1 MLDRSR
7 CLPEVAHQLGVI
19 RGPVK
24 AFPAADEP
32 AFDRYREWLLATLND
47 QRGPGERPTERIDLT
62 PDEGPGPFSMLFML
76 RDADASDETREMWTI
91 GLLAEGDRDWIC
103 EDLDTSRTYPAKSP
117 VRWAV
122 ERAGI
127 LKTNRGFRAPADV
140 VAPSLVKYEGLL
152 PLFRGPSQVSD
163 ALQLP
168 DELEAVPAKVL
179 RDALG
184 AEIFPPA
191 ISDSTLVDFILTA
204 DRIAYPNAHPPRIP
218 ARVRKAV
225 EARPPGSV
233 YLASTDEQQ
242 EYLSQR
248 HRPYLRVSEEQAVE
262 LAEAVGCRR
271 FEESFAFSV
280 LVEGRQESER
290 IIDVYPGLRGTLGAD
305 KVAHAT
311 VARALL
317 LAKRVT
323 TEDGVE
329 DQTIDWHLDGG
340 SLVVAN
346 EADEK
351 RVIGFVNEA
360 FELRLDNAELA
371 AVLKAGLDHRLEAL
385 RQEAIAAAD
394 DAARLD
400 VYFGPDDLREALP
413 SGLWHALEAQGLVDD
428 DTSVA
433 ELFRTVY
440 GSDSVKQLQES
451 FRQLGFP
458 DVPTTWAGGASTI
471 SWLRK
476 MGFGAEYAGRRG
488 EPQVN
493 EFVVP
498 GAVKLNPLHEFQ
510 RRISEELLEVITHK
524 GDDGRFT
531 KAMVELP
538 TGSGKTRVASE
549 TVLRLFI
556 EGKLRGPVLWIAQSQ
571 ELCEQAVQ
579 TWDLVWRGLGD
590 ERPLTIGRLWESN
603 TVHEPDTEFSVV
615 VATDA
620 KLNVIRGSAEY
631 GWLSEATLVIVDE
644 GHRAGDSPM
653 YTSILQW
660 LGVAGTG
667 WARPLVGLSA
677 TPFKGT
683 SESATRQLA
692 SRFGNRILKAFEG
705 NAYHELAELGVLARV
720 KHNVLPGIKVKL
732 SSGEVDEASR
742 LRRIN
747 PAVLDRIGRDQ
758 ARMAILIDHIMSQ
771 EEDWP
776 ILVFTPNVLS
786 AQVLAASLRYRAV
799 RAASVSG
806 QTGRQERRDVI
817 EKFKDGA
824 IQVLA
829 NCDLLIQGF
838 DAPGVRALYIARPTF
853 SPNAYIQMAGRGLRG
868 PANGGKEECLIVDMA
883 DDFGNM
889 SDLLG
894 YREYEPLWNEHPA

>member
-1 MLDRSR
+1 
-7 CLPEVAHQLGVI
+7 
-19 RGPVK
+19 
-24 AFPAADEP
+24 
-32 AFDRYREWLLATLND
+32 
-47 QRGPGERPTERIDLT
+47 
-62 PDEGPGPFSMLFML
+62 
-76 RDADASDETREMWTI
+76 
-91 GLLAEGDRDWIC
+91 
-103 EDLDTSRTYPAKSP
+103 
-117 VRWAV
+117 
-122 ERAGI
+122 
-127 LKTNRGFRAPADV
+127 
-140 VAPSLVKYEGLL
+140 
-152 PLFRGPSQVSD
+152 VSD

-168 DELEAVPAKVL
+168 DELDAVPAKVL

-184 AEIFPPA
+184 AAIFPPA
-191 ISDSTLVDFILTA
+191 ISDSTLVEFILTA
-204 DRIAYPNAHPPRIP
+204 DRIAYPNAHPPSIP
-218 ARVRKAV
+218 ARVRRAV

-233 YLASTDEQQ
+233 YLATTEDQQ

-248 HRPYLRVSEEQAVE
+248 HRPYLRVSEDEAAE

-271 FEESFAFSV
+271 FEESFAFAI

-305 KVAHAT
+305 KVEHAT
-311 VARALL
+311 LARALR

-340 SLVVAN
+340 DLVVAHD
-346 EADEK
+346 ADEK
-351 RVIGFVNEA
+351 RALGFVNMA
-360 FELRLDNAELA
+360 FDLRLDNAELA
-371 AVLKAGLDHRLEAL
+371 TVLKAGLDHRLEAL
-385 RQEAIAAAD
+385 RQEATAAAD
-394 DAARLD
+394 DDARLD

-413 SGLWHALEAQGLVDD
+413 SGLWQALEAQGLIDD
-428 DTSVA
+428 DMSVA

-440 GSDSVKQLQES
+440 GSDSVKQLQEN

-458 DVPTTWAGGASTI
+458 DVPTTWAGGAPTI

-476 MGFGAEYAGRRG
+476 MGFGAEYAGRRD

-510 RRISEELLEVITHK
+510 RRISEELQEVITHT
-524 GDDGRFT
+524 GADGRSK

-579 TWDLVWRGLGD
+579 TWGLVWRGLGD

-603 TVHEPDTEFSVV
+603 TVHEPDTEFSVI

-620 KLNVIRGSAEY
+620 KLNVIRGTAEY
-631 GWLSEATLVIVDE
+631 EWLSEATLVIVDE

-660 LGVAGTG
+660 LDVAGTG

-683 SESATRQLA
+683 SESATKQLA
-692 SRFGNRILKAFEG
+692 SRFGNRILKAFDG

-720 KHNVLPGIKVKL
+720 KHDVLPGIRVKL

-758 ARMAILIDHIMSQ
+758 ARMAILVDHIIGR
-771 EEDWP
+771 EKGWP

-786 AQVLAASLRYRAV
+786 AQVLAASLRYRGV
-799 RAASVSG
+799 GAASVSG
-806 QTGRQERRDVI
+806 QTGRQQRRDVI

-894 YREYEPLWNEHPA
+894 YREYEPLWKEHPA